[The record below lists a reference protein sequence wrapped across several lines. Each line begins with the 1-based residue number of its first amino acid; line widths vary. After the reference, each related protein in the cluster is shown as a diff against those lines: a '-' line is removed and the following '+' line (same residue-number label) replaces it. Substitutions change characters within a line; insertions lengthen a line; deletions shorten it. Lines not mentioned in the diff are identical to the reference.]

1 MANQEKYTILYAR
14 LSQEDDVKG
23 DSNSI
28 VNQKHMLEKYAQE
41 NGFDNLKFLYDDGF
55 SGTNFNRPSWNE
67 VMTLIESEQVQTLI
81 VKDLSR
87 LGREYLEVGRLTELV
102 FPSCGVRFIAINDGV
117 DSLYESSND
126 FTPMRNWFNE
136 LHAKDSS
143 KKVRAVKRM
152 QAERGEILGGRPPYG
167 YRKDERVRKGI
178 IPDEETAPVVQRI
191 FSLCAGGKGPNQIAR
206 ILTQEQVLNPTNTYY
221 RRTGAEHK
229 SLDTTSPFRWTSST
243 VTAILNNRTYLGH
256 MPGLRTT
263 TLSYKNKK
271 AVYHDEAEQIL
282 VKNTHEALI
291 TQEQWDLVQEL
302 RQRKK
307 RTPKQMDE
315 PNLFSGLVFCTD
327 CGKPLVLH
335 RAHTMDAVKNNFM
348 CYTYKKRGKE
358 VCSSHYIRER
368 DLSQIIL
375 DDLRR
380 VTHFARQKEALF
392 AEYIN
397 RKNSVELRKE
407 MNSLQKELDTAR
419 RRDTELTALFKRL
432 YEDNVLGRVTN
443 EQFRML
449 SADYNEEQKILR
461 DAIPVKEAKLQK
473 LTDSASNVDAF
484 IEKAK
489 RYTEIRELTPEILR
503 LFIARIEVGEKSTKY
518 SRTAEQ
524 AIRIVYRDVGI
535 MDSIQPVATEKSEDT
550 QTQQENIA

>member
-1 MANQEKYTILYAR
+1 MANQERYTILYAR
-14 LSQEDDVKG
+14 LSQEDDIKG

-41 NGFDNLKFLYDDGF
+41 NGFCNTKFLYDDGF

-67 VMTLIESEQVQTLI
+67 VMALIENEQVETLI

-167 YRKDERVRKGI
+167 YRRDETVRKGI
-178 IPDEETAPVVQRI
+178 VPDEEAGNVIRRI
-191 FSLCAGGKGPNQIAR
+191 FGLCAAGKGPNQIAR
-206 ILTQEQVLNPTNTYY
+206 VLTQEQVLNPTNYYY
-221 RRTGAEHK
+221 RKTGASHK
-229 SLDTTSPFRWTSST
+229 SLDTTMPYRWTSSS

-271 AVYHDEAEQIL
+271 AVYHDESEQIL
-282 VKNTHEALI
+282 VENTHEALI
-291 TQEQWDLVQEL
+291 TQEQWDMVQEL

-307 RTPKQMDE
+307 RTPKQMEE
-315 PNLFSGLVFCTD
+315 PNLFSGLVYCID

-335 RAHTMDAVKNNFM
+335 RAHTMDAIKNNFM
-348 CYTYKKRGKE
+348 CYTYKKKGKDI
-358 VCSSHYIRER
+358 CSSHYIREQ
-368 DLSQIIL
+368 DLIHIIL

-397 RKNSVELRKE
+397 RKNSVELRRE
-407 MNSLQKELDTAR
+407 ITSLQRELDAAR

-449 SADYNEEQKILR
+449 SADYNDEQKSLR
-461 DAIPVKEAKLQK
+461 AAIPAREARLQK
-473 LTDSASNVDAF
+473 LMDSASNVDAF
-484 IEKAK
+484 IDKAK

-503 LFIARIEVGEKSTKY
+503 LFISRIEVGEKSTKY

-524 AIRIVYRDVGI
+524 DVRIVYRDVGI
-535 MDSIQPVATEKSEDT
+535 MDSVQPAKENGG
-550 QTQQENIA
+550 QENIA

>member
-1 MANQEKYTILYAR
+1 MANQERYTILYAR
-14 LSQEDDVKG
+14 LSQEDDIKG

-41 NGFDNLKFLYDDGF
+41 NGFCNTKFLYDDGF

-67 VMTLIESEQVQTLI
+67 VMALVENEQVETLI

-167 YRKDERVRKGI
+167 YRRDETVRKGI
-178 IPDEETAPVVQRI
+178 VPDEEAGEVVRRI
-191 FSLCAGGKGPNQIAR
+191 FGLCAAGKGPNQIAR
-206 ILTQEQVLNPTNTYY
+206 VLTQEQVLNPTNYYY
-221 RRTGAEHK
+221 RKTGASHK
-229 SLDTTSPFRWTSST
+229 SLDTAMPYRWTSSS

-271 AVYHDEAEQIL
+271 AVYHDESEQIL
-282 VKNTHEALI
+282 VENTHEALI
-291 TQEQWDLVQEL
+291 TQEQWDMVQEL

-315 PNLFSGLVFCTD
+315 PNLFSGLVHCID

-335 RAHTMDAVKNNFM
+335 RAHTMEAVKNNFM

-368 DLSQIIL
+368 DLVQIIL

-407 MNSLQKELDTAR
+407 MNSLQRELDSAR
-419 RRDTELTALFKRL
+419 RRDAELTSLFKRL

-449 SADYNEEQKILR
+449 SADYNDEQKALR
-461 DAIPVKEAKLQK
+461 DAIPTKEARLQK
-473 LTDSASNVDAF
+473 LMDSASNVEAF

-489 RYTEIRELTPEILR
+489 RYTGIRELTPEILR
-503 LFIARIEVGEKSTKY
+503 LFISRIEVGEKSTRY

-524 AIRIVYRDVGI
+524 SVRIVYRDVGI
-535 MDSIQPVATEKSEDT
+535 MDSVEQVTTEDAEPME
-550 QTQQENIA
+550 QENIA

>member
-28 VNQKHMLEKYAQE
+28 TNQRHMLEKFAQE
-41 NGFDNLKFLYDDGF
+41 NGFTNTKFLYDDGF

-67 VMTLIESEQVQTLI
+67 VMALIENEQVQTLI

-143 KKVRAVKRM
+143 KKVRSVKRM

-167 YRKDERVRKGI
+167 YRKDETVRKGI
-178 IPDEETAPVVQRI
+178 IPDEETCEVVKRI
-191 FSLCAGGKGPNQIAR
+191 FNLCAAGKGPNQIAR
-206 ILTQEQVLNPTNTYY
+206 ILTDGQVLNPTNCYY
-221 RRTGAEHK
+221 RKTGAAHK
-229 SLDTTSPFRWTSST
+229 SLDTTMPYRWTSSSI
-243 VTAILNNRTYLGH
+243 TAILDNKTYLGH

-271 AVYHDEAEQIL
+271 AVYHDESEQVL
-282 VKNTHEALI
+282 VKDTHEALI
-291 TQEQWDLVQEL
+291 TQEQWDMVQEL

-307 RTPKQMDE
+307 RTPKQMEE
-315 PNLFSGLVFCTD
+315 PNLFSGLVYCID

-335 RAHTMDAVKNNFM
+335 RAHTMDAIKNNFM
-348 CYTYKKRGKE
+348 CYTYKKKGKE
-358 VCSSHYIRER
+358 ICSSHYIREQ
-368 DLSQIIL
+368 DLIFIIL

-397 RKNSVELRKE
+397 HKNSAELRRE
-407 MNSLQKELDTAR
+407 ITHLQRELDSAK
-419 RRDTELTALFKRL
+419 RRDAELTTLFKRL

-449 SADYNEEQKILR
+449 SGDYNDEQKGLR
-461 DAIPVKEAKLQK
+461 DAIPAKEVKLQK
-473 LTDSASNVDAF
+473 LIDSSSNVDAF

-503 LFIARIEVGEKSTKY
+503 LFILRIEIGEKSEKY

-535 MDSIQPVATEKSEDT
+535 MDNVQSTTEDAAEESIA
-550 QTQQENIA
+550 

>member
-1 MANQEKYTILYAR
+1 MANQERYTILYAR
-14 LSQEDDVKG
+14 LSQEDDIKG

-41 NGFDNLKFLYDDGF
+41 NGFCNTKFLYDDGF

-67 VMTLIESEQVQTLI
+67 VMALIENEQVETLI

-102 FPSCGVRFIAINDGV
+102 FPSYGVRFIAINDGV

-167 YRKDERVRKGI
+167 YRRDETVRKGI
-178 IPDEETAPVVQRI
+178 VPDEEAGNVIRRI
-191 FSLCAGGKGPNQIAR
+191 FGLCAAGKGPNQIAR
-206 ILTQEQVLNPTNTYY
+206 VLTQEQVLNPTNYYY
-221 RRTGAEHK
+221 RKTGASHK
-229 SLDTTSPFRWTSST
+229 SLDTTMPYRWTSSS

-271 AVYHDEAEQIL
+271 AVYHDESEQIL
-282 VKNTHEALI
+282 VENTHEALI
-291 TQEQWDLVQEL
+291 TQEQWDMVQEL

-307 RTPKQMDE
+307 RTPKQMEE
-315 PNLFSGLVFCTD
+315 PNLFSGLVYCID

-335 RAHTMDAVKNNFM
+335 RAHTMDAIKNNFM
-348 CYTYKKRGKE
+348 CYTYKKKGKDI
-358 VCSSHYIRER
+358 CSSHYIREQ
-368 DLSQIIL
+368 DLIHIIL

-397 RKNSVELRKE
+397 RKNSVELRRE
-407 MNSLQKELDTAR
+407 ITSLQRELDAAR

-449 SADYNEEQKILR
+449 SADYNDEQKSLR
-461 DAIPVKEAKLQK
+461 AAIPAREARLQK
-473 LTDSASNVDAF
+473 LMDSASNVDAF
-484 IEKAK
+484 IDKAK

-503 LFIARIEVGEKSTKY
+503 LFISRIEVGEKSVKY

-524 AIRIVYRDVGI
+524 DVRIVYRDVGI
-535 MDSIQPVATEKSEDT
+535 MDSVQPAKENGE
-550 QTQQENIA
+550 QENIA

>member
-1 MANQEKYTILYAR
+1 MANQERYTILYAR
-14 LSQEDDVKG
+14 LSQEDDIKG

-41 NGFDNLKFLYDDGF
+41 NGFCNTKFLYDDGF

-67 VMTLIESEQVQTLI
+67 VMALVENEQVETLI

-102 FPSCGVRFIAINDGV
+102 FPSCDVRFIAINDGV

-167 YRKDERVRKGI
+167 YRRDETVRKGI
-178 IPDEETAPVVQRI
+178 VPDEEAGEVVRRI
-191 FSLCAGGKGPNQIAR
+191 FGLCAAGKGPNQIAR
-206 ILTQEQVLNPTNTYY
+206 VLTQEQVLNPTNYYY
-221 RRTGAEHK
+221 RKTGALHK
-229 SLDTTSPFRWTSST
+229 SLDTAMPYRWTSSS

-271 AVYHDEAEQIL
+271 AVYHDESEQIL
-282 VKNTHEALI
+282 VENTHEALI
-291 TQEQWDLVQEL
+291 TQEQWNMVQEL

-315 PNLFSGLVFCTD
+315 PNLFSGLVHCID

-335 RAHTMDAVKNNFM
+335 RAHTMDAIKNNFM
-348 CYTYKKRGKE
+348 CYTYKKKGKDI
-358 VCSSHYIRER
+358 CSSHYIREQ
-368 DLSQIIL
+368 DLIHIIL

-397 RKNSVELRKE
+397 RKNSVELRRE
-407 MNSLQKELDTAR
+407 ITGLQRELDAAR

-432 YEDNVLGRVTN
+432 YEDNVLGRVSN
-443 EQFRML
+443 EQFRLL
-449 SADYNEEQKILR
+449 SGDYNDEQKSLR
-461 DAIPVKEAKLQK
+461 AAIPVREARLQK
-473 LTDSASNVDAF
+473 LMDSASNVDSF
-484 IEKAK
+484 IDKAK

-503 LFIARIEVGEKSTKY
+503 LFISRIEIGEKSVKY

-524 AIRIVYRDVGI
+524 DVRIVYRDVGI
-535 MDSIQPVATEKSEDT
+535 MDSVQPAKENGE
-550 QTQQENIA
+550 QENIA

>member
-1 MANQEKYTILYAR
+1 MMANQEKQTILYAR
-14 LSQEDDVKG
+14 LSQEDDIKG

-28 VNQKHMLEKYAQE
+28 INQRHMLEKYAKD
-41 NGFDNLKFLYDDGF
+41 NGFCNIKFLYDDGF

-67 VMTLIESEQVQTLI
+67 VMALIENEQVQTLI

-143 KKVRAVKRM
+143 KKVRAVKKM
-152 QAERGEILGGRPPYG
+152 QAERGERLGGRPPYG
-167 YRKDERVRKGI
+167 YRKDESVRKGI
-178 IPDEETAPVVQRI
+178 VPDEETAEVVKRI
-191 FSLCAGGKGPNQIAR
+191 FQLCVAGKGPSQIAR
-206 ILTQEQVLNPTNTYY
+206 ILTQEQILTPTNYAY
-221 RRTGAEHK
+221 RKTNISHK
-229 SLDTTSPFRWTSST
+229 SLDTTRPCSWCSST
-243 VTAILNNRTYLGH
+243 VVAILDNKTYLGQLA
-256 MPGLRTT
+256 GLRTT

-271 AVYHDEAEQIL
+271 FIRHAEAEQIL
-282 VKNTHEALI
+282 VQDTHEALI
-291 TQEQWDLVQEL
+291 TQELWNMVQEL

-307 RTPKQMDE
+307 RVPKHMDE
-315 PNLFSGLVFCTD
+315 PSLFSGLVFCAD
-327 CGKPLVLH
+327 CGKPLTLH
-335 RAHTMDAVKNNFM
+335 RAHTMDAIKNNFM

-358 VCSSHYIRER
+358 ECTAHYIRER
-368 DLSQIIL
+368 DLIQIIL

-380 VTHFARQKEALF
+380 VTHFARKKETLF

-407 MNSLQKELDTAR
+407 MNILQKELDSAR
-419 RRDTELTALFKRL
+419 RRDMELTSLFKRL

-449 SADYNEEQKILR
+449 SADYNDEQKTLR
-461 DAIPVKEAKLQK
+461 DAIPIKEARLQK
-473 LTDSASNVDAF
+473 LADSASNVDAF

-489 RYTEIRELTPEILR
+489 QYTEIRELTPEILR
-503 LFIARIEVGEKSTKY
+503 LFISRVEVGEKSTKN

-524 AIRIVYRDVGI
+524 GIRIFYRDVGI
-535 MDSIQPVATEKSEDT
+535 MDSVQPVAEKSE
-550 QTQQENIA
+550 QENIA

>member
-1 MANQEKYTILYAR
+1 MANQERYTILYAR
-14 LSQEDDVKG
+14 LSQEDDIKG

-41 NGFDNLKFLYDDGF
+41 NGFCNTKFLYDDGF

-67 VMTLIESEQVQTLI
+67 VMALIENEQVETLI

-167 YRKDERVRKGI
+167 YRRDEMVRKGI
-178 IPDEETAPVVQRI
+178 VPDEEAGEVVRRI
-191 FSLCAGGKGPNQIAR
+191 FGLCAAGKGPNQIAR
-206 ILTQEQVLNPTNTYY
+206 VLTQEQVLNPTNYYY
-221 RRTGAEHK
+221 RKTGASHK
-229 SLDTTSPFRWTSST
+229 SLDTTIPYRWTSSS

-271 AVYHDEAEQIL
+271 AVYHDESEQIL
-282 VKNTHEALI
+282 VENTHEALI
-291 TQEQWDLVQEL
+291 TQEQWDMVQEL

-307 RTPKQMDE
+307 RTPKQMEE
-315 PNLFSGLVFCTD
+315 PNLFSGLVYCID

-358 VCSSHYIRER
+358 VCSSHYIREQ
-368 DLSQIIL
+368 DLIHIIL

-397 RKNSVELRKE
+397 RKNSVELRRE
-407 MNSLQKELDTAR
+407 ITGLQRELDSAR

-449 SADYNEEQKILR
+449 SVDYNDEQKSLR
-461 DAIPVKEAKLQK
+461 AVIPAKEARLHKLM
-473 LTDSASNVDAF
+473 DSASNVDAF
-484 IEKAK
+484 IDKAK

-503 LFIARIEVGEKSTKY
+503 LFISRIEVGEKSAKY

-535 MDSIQPVATEKSEDT
+535 MDSVEQVTTEDAEILE
-550 QTQQENIA
+550 QESIA

>member
-1 MANQEKYTILYAR
+1 MANQERYTILYAR
-14 LSQEDDVKG
+14 LSQEDDIKG

-41 NGFDNLKFLYDDGF
+41 NGFCNTKFLYDDGF

-67 VMTLIESEQVQTLI
+67 VMALVENEQVETLI

-167 YRKDERVRKGI
+167 YRRDETVRKGI
-178 IPDEETAPVVQRI
+178 VPDEEAGEVVRRI
-191 FSLCAGGKGPNQIAR
+191 FGLCAAGKGPNQIAR
-206 ILTQEQVLNPTNTYY
+206 VLTQEQVLNPTNYYY
-221 RRTGAEHK
+221 RKTGASHK
-229 SLDTTSPFRWTSST
+229 SLDTAMPYRWTSSS

-271 AVYHDEAEQIL
+271 AVYHDESEQIL
-282 VKNTHEALI
+282 VENTHEALI
-291 TQEQWDLVQEL
+291 TQEQWDMVQEL

-307 RTPKQMDE
+307 RIPKQMDE
-315 PNLFSGLVFCTD
+315 PNLFSGLVHCID

-335 RAHTMDAVKNNFM
+335 RAHTMEAVKNNFM

-368 DLSQIIL
+368 DLVQIIL

-407 MNSLQKELDTAR
+407 MNSLQRELDSAR
-419 RRDTELTALFKRL
+419 RRDAELTSLFKRL

-449 SADYNEEQKILR
+449 SADYNDEQKALR
-461 DAIPVKEAKLQK
+461 DAIPTKEARLQK
-473 LTDSASNVDAF
+473 LMDSASNVEAF

-489 RYTEIRELTPEILR
+489 RYTGIRELTPEILR
-503 LFIARIEVGEKSTKY
+503 LFISRIEVGEKSTRY

-524 AIRIVYRDVGI
+524 SVRIVYRDVGI
-535 MDSIQPVATEKSEDT
+535 MDSVEQVTTEDAEPME
-550 QTQQENIA
+550 QENIA

>member
-1 MANQEKYTILYAR
+1 MANQERYTILYAR
-14 LSQEDDVKG
+14 LSQEDDIKG

-41 NGFDNLKFLYDDGF
+41 NGFCNTKFLYDDGF

-67 VMTLIESEQVQTLI
+67 VMALIENEQVQTLI

-152 QAERGEILGGRPPYG
+152 QAARGEILGGRPPYG
-167 YRKDERVRKGI
+167 YRRDETVRKGI
-178 IPDEETAPVVQRI
+178 VPDEEAGEVVRRI
-191 FSLCAGGKGPNQIAR
+191 FGLCAAGKGPNQIAR
-206 ILTQEQVLNPTNTYY
+206 VLTQEQVLNPTNYYY
-221 RRTGAEHK
+221 RKTGASHK
-229 SLDTTSPFRWTSST
+229 SLDTTMPYRWTSSS

-271 AVYHDEAEQIL
+271 AVYHDESEQIL
-282 VKNTHEALI
+282 VENTHEALI
-291 TQEQWDLVQEL
+291 TQEQWDMVQEL

-307 RTPKQMDE
+307 RVPKQMDE
-315 PNLFSGLVFCTD
+315 PNLFSGLVHCID

-335 RAHTMDAVKNNFM
+335 RAHTMDAIKNNFM
-348 CYTYKKRGKE
+348 CYTYKKKGKDI
-358 VCSSHYIRER
+358 CSSHYIREQ
-368 DLSQIIL
+368 DLIHIIL

-380 VTHFARQKEALF
+380 VTHFARQKETLF

-407 MNSLQKELDTAR
+407 MNSLQRELDAAR

-432 YEDNVLGRVTN
+432 YEDNVLGRMTN
-443 EQFRML
+443 EQFRLL
-449 SADYNEEQKILR
+449 SGDYNDEQRALR
-461 DAIPVKEAKLQK
+461 DTIPVKETRLQK
-473 LTDSASNVDAF
+473 LMDSASNVDAF

-503 LFIARIEVGEKSTKY
+503 LFISRIEVGEKSTKY

-535 MDSIQPVATEKSEDT
+535 MDSVQPTKENGEN
-550 QTQQENIA
+550 ENIA